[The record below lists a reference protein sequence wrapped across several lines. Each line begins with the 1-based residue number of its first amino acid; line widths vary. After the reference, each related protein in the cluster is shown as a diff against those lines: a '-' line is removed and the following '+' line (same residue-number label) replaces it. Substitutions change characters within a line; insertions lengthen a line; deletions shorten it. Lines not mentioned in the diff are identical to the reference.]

1 MRLICYIDGASRGNP
16 GPAGA
21 GAYIIDENGNEL
33 IRLTK
38 FLGNT
43 TNNVAEYKALILAL
57 EQAHLLGADSLEIRS
72 DSQLLV
78 RQMTGVYKIKN
89 QTLAQI
95 AMQAHSLMKNYK
107 SVTFI
112 HIRRELNKTADHL
125 ASLAARSAG
134 RNGSK
139 PNRNSLF

>member
-21 GAYIIDENGNEL
+21 GAYIIDETGNEL
-33 IRLTK
+33 SRLTS

-57 EQAHLLGADSLEIRS
+57 EQAHLLDADNLEIRS

-95 AMQAHSLMKNYK
+95 AAQAHSLMKNYK

-125 ASLAARSAG
+125 ASMAARSAG
-134 RNGSK
+134 RNESK
-139 PNRNSLF
+139 IKLNFLF